1 MTKKIILLSIV
12 AILILSTLVSCT
24 GAPKVESYKIGVI
37 AAQTGPYS
45 ALGLPALEG
54 SELIAEEINKA
65 GGINGIPLEL
75 IIYDDKSSSTETV
88 LAAKKLIEVDEVLA
102 FGCSSATGLSHGIVP
117 VANEMETPGIPMS
130 GTGLINDQ
138 LGKWAF
144 KPISS
149 ESDYIPLPL
158 GYLSADHGVTKLAA
172 LIENSGYGEGGD
184 FYLNQVAPGMGI
196 SIVET
201 QYFDPTATD
210 MTPQLTNIK
219 NSDAEAIFIWGSGP
233 GGAIAIK
240 QAREM
245 GIMLHI
251 VTTPAQ
257 ASPNYVEQFREY
269 YEMEPSVVCL
279 DSKLTMWRQLPDSD
293 PDRKMCS
300 DFDQVYTEKYGY
312 SPSMWAAIGA
322 QIIQFIADGL
332 ERAEP
337 DPSNLTEARS
347 ALRDAFEST
356 NNLSLF
362 MGTYTLSSADHYG
375 RVIPKEV
382 LVTFKNGEK
391 VLQKTYEQL

>member
-1 MTKKIILLSIV
+1 
-12 AILILSTLVSCT
+12 
-24 GAPKVESYKIGVI
+24 
-37 AAQTGPYS
+37 
-45 ALGLPALEG
+45 
-54 SELIAEEINKA
+54 
-65 GGINGIPLEL
+65 
-75 IIYDDKSSSTETV
+75 
-88 LAAKKLIEVDEVLA
+88 LIEVDEVLA

>member
-1 MTKKIILLSIV
+1 MTKKVILLSIV
-12 AILILSTLVSCT
+12 VILIVGGLAGCT
-24 GAPKVESYKIGVI
+24 TSSQATSYKVGVI

-54 SELIAEEINKA
+54 WELIAEEINKA

-88 LAAKKLIEVDEVLA
+88 LAAKKLIEVDKVLA

-117 VANEMETPGIPMS
+117 VANDMETPGVPMS

-144 KPISS
+144 KPIAS
-149 ESDYIPLPL
+149 EADYIPLPL
-158 GYLSADHGVTKLAA
+158 GYLSADHGVTKLAGM
-172 LIENSGYGEGGD
+172 IENSGYGEGGE
-184 FYLNQVAPGMGI
+184 FYLNEVAPGMGI

-219 NSDAEAIFIWGSGP
+219 YSDAEAIFIWGSGP
-233 GGAIAIK
+233 AGSIAIK

-245 GIMLHI
+245 GITLHI

-257 ASPNYVEQFREY
+257 ASPHYVEEFREF
-269 YEMEPSVVCL
+269 YEMEPSAVCL
-279 DSKLTMWRQLPDSD
+279 DSKLTMWRQLPDDD
-293 PDRKMCS
+293 PDKQLCQE
-300 DFDQVYTEKYGY
+300 FDQLYNEKFGH
-312 SPSMWAAIGA
+312 SPSMWNAIGA
-322 QIIQFIADGL
+322 QMMQFIADGL
-332 ERAEP
+332 ERAQP
-337 DPSNLTEARS
+337 DPSNLEEARS

-362 MGTYTLSSADHYG
+362 MGTYTLSSTDHYG
-375 RVIPKEV
+375 RAIPKEV
-382 LVTFKNGEK
+382 LVTFKDGEK

>member
-1 MTKKIILLSIV
+1 MIKKAIVLFIV
-12 AILILSTLVSCT
+12 AILIMAVLAGCASSSKAT
-24 GAPKVESYKIGVI
+24 SYKVGII
-37 AAQTGPYS
+37 AAQTGAYS

-54 SELIAEEINKA
+54 MHVIAEEINKA

-75 IIYDDKSSSTETV
+75 IIYDDKSSSTETA
-88 LAAKKLIEVDEVLA
+88 LAAKKLIEVDKVLA
-102 FGCSSATGLSHGIVP
+102 FGCSSATGLSHSIVP
-117 VANEMETPGIPMS
+117 IANDMETPGVPMS

-149 ESDYIPLPL
+149 EADYIPLPL
-158 GYLSADHGVTKLAA
+158 GYLTADHGVTKLAGM
-172 LIENSGYGEGGD
+172 IENSGYGEGGE
-184 FYLNQVAPGMGI
+184 FYLKEVAPGLGI
-196 SIVET
+196 TIVEI
-201 QYFDPTATD
+201 QYFDPAATD

-233 GGAIAIK
+233 AGALAIK

-245 GIMLHI
+245 GIDLHI

-257 ASPNYVEQFREY
+257 ASPNYAEEFRKF
-269 YEMEPSVVCL
+269 YEAEPSAVCL
-279 DSKLTMWRQLPDSD
+279 DSKLTMWRQLPDTD
-293 PDRKMCS
+293 ADKQMCRE
-300 DFDQVYTEKYGY
+300 FDELYTATYGY

-322 QIIQFIADGL
+322 QIVQFIADGL

-337 DPSNLTEARS
+337 DPSNLKEARS
-347 ALRDAFEST
+347 AVRDAFEST
-356 NNLSLF
+356 ESLSLF
-362 MGTYTLSSADHYG
+362 MGTYTLSATDHYG

>member
-12 AILILSTLVSCT
+12 VTLILSGLVSCT

-37 AAQTGPYS
+37 ASQTGKYS
-45 ALGLPALEG
+45 GLGLPALEG
-54 SELIAEEINKA
+54 MELVAEEINKA

-75 IIYDDKSSSTETV
+75 ITYDDKGSSTETV
-88 LAAKKLIEVDEVLA
+88 MAAKKLIEVDEVLA
-102 FGCSSATGLSHGIVP
+102 FACSTATGLSHGLVP
-117 VANEMETPGIPMS
+117 VANDAETPGVIMS

-144 KPISS
+144 KPIAS
-149 ESDYIPLPL
+149 EADYIPLPL
-158 GYLSADHGVTKLAA
+158 GYLRDDQGVSKCAA

-184 FYLNQVAPGMGI
+184 FYLHQVAPGMGI
-196 SIVET
+196 TIVET
-201 QYFDPTATD
+201 QYFDPGATD

-219 NSDAEAIFIWGSGP
+219 NSGAEAIFIWGSGP
-233 GGAIAIK
+233 AGAIAIK

-257 ASPNYVEQFREY
+257 ASPNYVEEFREY
-269 YEMEPSVVCL
+269 YEMEPAVVCL

-293 PDRKMCS
+293 PDREMCS
-300 DFDQVYTEKYGY
+300 DFDQIYTEKYGY

-332 ERAEP
+332 ERSEP
-337 DPSNLTEARS
+337 DPSNIVEARS
-347 ALRDAFEST
+347 ILRDAFEST
-356 NNLSLF
+356 DQLSLF
-362 MGTYTLSSADHYG
+362 MGTYTLSPADHYG
-375 RVIPKEV
+375 RAIPKEV
-382 LVTFKNGEK
+382 LVTFKDGEK
-391 VLQKTYEQL
+391 LLRKTYEQL

>member
-1 MTKKIILLSIV
+1 MIKRVIILSMV
-12 AILILSTLVSCT
+12 AILILGGLAGCSTSSKPT
-24 GAPKVESYKIGVI
+24 SYKVGMI

-54 SELIAEEINKA
+54 MRVIEEEINKA
-65 GGINGIPLEL
+65 GGINGVPLEL
-75 IIYDDKSSSTETV
+75 IVYDDKSSSTETV
-88 LAAKKLIEVDEVLA
+88 LAAKKLIEVDKVLA

-117 VANEMETPGIPMS
+117 VANDMETPGIPMS

-149 ESDYIPLPL
+149 EADYIPLPL
-158 GYLSADHGVTKLAA
+158 GYLKNDHGVTRIAGLM
-172 LIENSGYGEGGD
+172 ENSGYGEGGD
-184 FYLNQVAPGMGI
+184 FYLKEVAPSMGMTI
-196 SIVET
+196 SEM

-233 GGAIAIK
+233 AGALAIK

-245 GIMLHI
+245 GINLYI

-257 ASPNYVEQFREY
+257 ASPNYVEEFREF
-269 YEMEPSVVCL
+269 YEAEPPVACL
-279 DSKLTMWRQLPDSD
+279 DSKLTMWRQLPDTD
-293 PDRKMCS
+293 PDKQMCQQ
-300 DFDQVYTEKYGY
+300 FDELYTAKYGY

-322 QIIQFIADGL
+322 QMVQFIADGI
-332 ERAEP
+332 ERANP
-337 DPSNLTEARS
+337 DPSNLAEARD
-347 ALRDAFEST
+347 AVRQAFEST
-356 NNLSLF
+356 NKLSLF
-362 MGTYTLSSADHYG
+362 MGTYTLSPTDHYG

-382 LVTFKNGEK
+382 LIIIKNGEK
-391 VLQKTYEQL
+391 VLEKTYEQL